1 MATDNWL
8 DEAIACGYASWLKDI
23 IREHLPEIKDIQDTP
38 EGHAQAKEWDA
49 KIKQL
54 ISDRGLTEPSQ
65 QKNPIT
71 AIRNAIKTIDPNHP
85 ALDDVKLSTEDWI
98 KINNDTHD
106 KVSERENKYLTNPQA
121 IADKGLQL
129 LSSPEWFD
137 IVAGLAVLTGRRSTE
152 LLKTAE
158 FVYKTPYSVT
168 FTGALK
174 RRGETQTLSFEIPT
188 LAPALSIVEA
198 IGKVRTKLDTSNLTD
213 RQINKNYSDDVA
225 KACDKHF
232 SKLVPAREGKDN
244 LYTHLFRSVYATIA
258 THLYCPTWIS
268 DLEYRAT
275 IQGHYFILDEKSS
288 KLRRNLASER
298 HYYDYKISDGRGNV
312 DGRLGIKLDEPD
324 VSILEVFQKKES
336 TSVEVPQS
344 EAESISLPVPATD
357 KRKVSKYNFYVD
369 ERDRLD
375 AVFSKLGLQGN
386 QQNKFSGLLEW
397 VEQKLNEPTDVTELS
412 TEVAEQSTEVTE
424 QVTEPHPDI
433 ANEVVT
439 DQIDSESLPPN
450 IPAFESAWLKID
462 KLADV
467 LTNLATVLVDD
478 RSRPGRATKS
488 KEVVDKPVVENTQQ
502 KPVESIQQTRIES
515 KPKPASG
522 EGEAKVNE
530 AIDAIMAYNNQP
542 DRPYKDKWKIA
553 ISALKRLTRRNQ
565 DLIQRVMQERLE
577 EIEAHHKQ
585 HDLSENQN
593 TKGRNALKIDEAI
606 VLN

>member
-1 MATDNWL
+1 MDKVNWL
-8 DEAIACGYASWLKDI
+8 DEAIACGYTSWIKDI
-23 IREHLPEIKDIQDTP
+23 IRDYLPEIKDIKDCP
-38 EGHAQAKEWDA
+38 EGHEKAKEWDA

-54 ISDRGLTEPSQ
+54 ISERGLTKPSQ

-71 AIRNAIKTIDPNHP
+71 AIRNAIKTINPNHP
-85 ALDDVKLSTEDWI
+85 ALEDVGLSKEDWI
-98 KINNDTHD
+98 QINDDVDD
-106 KVSERENKYLTNPQA
+106 KVSDRENKYLTSPQA

-188 LAPALSIVEA
+188 LAPAQSIVEA
-198 IGKVRTKLDTSNLTD
+198 VGKVRKKLDTSDLTE
-213 RQINKNYSDDVA
+213 RQINKNYSDDVS

-232 SKLVPAREGKDN
+232 SKLVPARDGKDN

-258 THLYCPTWIS
+258 THWYCPTWVS
-268 DLEYRAT
+268 DLEYRAA

-288 KLRRNLASER
+288 KVRRNLASER
-298 HYYDYKISDGRGNV
+298 HYYDYKISDGKGNA
-312 DGRLGIKLDEPD
+312 DGRLGIKLSEPD
-324 VSILEVFQKKES
+324 VSVLEVFQKKES

-344 EAESISLPVPATD
+344 EAEQDETLLIPVLATE
-357 KRKVSKYNFYVD
+357 KRKISKYNFYVD

-386 QQNKFSGLLEW
+386 QQNKFSSLLQW
-397 VEQKLNEPTDVTELS
+397 VEQKLEESTQATEQPTE
-412 TEVAEQSTEVTE
+412 AKE
-424 QVTEPHPDI
+424 QVTEPQPDT
-433 ANEVVT
+433 ANEVAN

-450 IPAFESAWLKID
+450 IPAFESAWQKID
-462 KLADV
+462 KLAGV

-478 RSRPGRATKS
+478 RIRPGRVSKP
-488 KEVVDKPVVENTQQ
+488 KEVVDKPDT
-502 KPVESIQQTRIES
+502 QQTRIEP

-542 DRPYKDKWKIA
+542 DRAYKDKWKIA
-553 ISALKRLTRRNQ
+553 ISALKRLTKRNQ
-565 DLIQRVMQERLE
+565 VLIQRVMQERAD
-577 EIEAHHKQ
+577 EIEAHHKE

-593 TKGRNALKIDEAI
+593 TKGRNALKIDEVI
-606 VLN
+606 VLS